1 MIGNPYGS
9 IFSTQ
14 PNVDRINDQIAQL
27 EAMKKHIQQ
36 QPQVTPTNLTQN
48 FQLTPPSREIVKYAG
63 SMDEV
68 QRETVVGDTPYFS
81 PDMTV
86 VWIKNT
92 RGEIKTYE
100 LTEIVPKDQKDIKI
114 ELLQAQLEELRKEIK
129 NESITNDTNAD
140 KSEEPGDIQPS
151 TKPNKKSK

>member
-68 QRETVVGDTPYFS
+68 QREIVVGDTPYFS

-92 RGEIKTYE
+92 KGEIKTYE

-140 KSEEPGDIQPS
+140 KSEEPANIQPS

>member
-68 QRETVVGDTPYFS
+68 QREIVVGDTPYFS

-92 RGEIKTYE
+92 KGEIKTYE

-129 NESITNDTNAD
+129 NESIANDINAD
-140 KSEEPGDIQPS
+140 KSEKPGNIQPS

>member
-68 QRETVVGDTPYFS
+68 QREIVVGDTPYFS

-92 RGEIKTYE
+92 KGEIKTYE

-140 KSEEPGDIQPS
+140 KSEESCDVQPS